1 MMKPMLTP
9 LLALLLPSA
18 AALAANPA
26 IDTSVPC
33 NSGQI
38 AFMPMRDDA
47 VEYVRKLPG
56 AGPVASQGDGTY
68 IADFGSP
75 DAVNALLADLNA
87 RHADEVIDRFQF
99 LQCKYRLFAPK

>member
-1 MMKPMLTP
+1 MKPTLMP
-9 LLALLLPSA
+9 LLALLILSA

-33 NSGQI
+33 NSGEI
-38 AFMPMRDDA
+38 AFMPMRADS
-47 VEYVRKLPG
+47 VEYVGKLPG
-56 AGPVASQGDGTY
+56 AGKIVSQGDGTY
-68 IADFGSP
+68 TADFGSP
-75 DAVNALLADLNA
+75 EAVDALLADLNA